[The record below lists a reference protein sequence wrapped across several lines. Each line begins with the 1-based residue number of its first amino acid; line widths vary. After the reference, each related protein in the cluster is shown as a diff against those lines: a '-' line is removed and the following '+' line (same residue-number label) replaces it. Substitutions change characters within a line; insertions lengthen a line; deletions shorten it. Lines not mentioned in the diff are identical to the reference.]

1 VVFPASRRYLTFGRE
16 REKVGPPNIKQQ
28 QKGFSGGLC
37 WFFFILYSPSFP
49 FFSLYS
55 TRGIYRSSATSDDS
69 VTATIDSSC
78 CCCCR
83 RVVVGA
89 PWRVLFGWPF
99 FSFRS
104 WMRGGWFHSLHYA
117 RLSGSLPLSLS
128 LSLFVLCCLIFVT
141 HTDSDDVVSTR
152 RRRRTI

>member
-1 VVFPASRRYLTFGRE
+1 M
-16 REKVGPPNIKQQ
+16 GPPNISNNKRDPA
-28 QKGFSGGLC
+28 KGIELC

-55 TRGIYRSSATSDDS
+55 TRGIYRSSATSYDS

-83 RVVVGA
+83 CCRVVVSA